1 MKNKTKILI
10 VALIVL
16 LLALAIGYAA
26 YSQRLTV
33 EGRADASGNFEVAFT
48 GGSIHTPD
56 HGSVSINP
64 NDSSKMSVSVKL
76 SYPGDGCTVTA
87 YIKNNGNVPAKL
99 TGFHLYNKGATTAFS
114 NSDIEVLVQD
124 SSANEV
130 LAVGESTTKSF
141 NVKWKKDSTV
151 EKASAE
157 FDIALDF
164 EQATADFEN

>member
-16 LLALAIGYAA
+16 LLALAVGYAA

-33 EGRADASGNFEVAFT
+33 EGKADASGKFAVAFT
-48 GGSIHTPD
+48 NGTVNTPD
-56 HGSVSINP
+56 HGSVTVNTED
-64 NDSSKMSVSVKL
+64 NTKMSVNVRL

-87 YIKNNGNVPAKL
+87 YIKNNGSVPAKL

-114 NSDIEVLVQD
+114 NKDIEVLIQD
-124 SSANEV
+124 SNSDEV
-130 LAVGESTTKSF
+130 LEVGESTTKSF

-157 FDIALDF
+157 FDIALDY
-164 EQATADFEN
+164 EQATTDF